1 MKKVLLLA
9 MAIMFISCGSK
20 DIKQEQIAA
29 KVLENA
35 MGNDLKY
42 EPIETKEIAQ
52 VSYQDILDAYFKEI
66 KVEAEPIDEAIKRTE
81 FIIETAKTDDDK
93 ETFKLFNFKLDRL
106 KKYNEAKD
114 KKTTAYKVFEH
125 KYSIHPMQNDFKVIV
140 TNYYFFDNE
149 DKLVGSVGDDK
160 FKECKDEYIMHE
172 KSPYEFMLYEST
184 L

>member
-52 VSYQDILDAYFKEI
+52 VSYQDILDVFYKDTEI
-66 KVEAEPIDEAIKRTE
+66 EPQTMSDNIITVENGIKKARLEDNTE
-81 FIIETAKTDDDK
+81 DFHYYE
-93 ETFKLFNFKLDRL
+93 FMLSRL
-106 KKYNEAKD
+106 KKYEAAKD
-114 KKTTAYKVFEH
+114 KKAIDYKIYKQ
-125 KYSIHPMQNDFKVIV
+125 KYSIHPMQNDFKVMV
-140 TNYYFFDNE
+140 TNYYFFDSN
-149 DKLVGSVGDDK
+149 DKLLGYADEDK
-160 FKECKDEYIMHE
+160 FKETKEKLISHE
-172 KSPYEFMLYEST
+172 KSPYEYLLYEIT
-184 L
+184 K